1 MTSADT
7 PTQMRDAVRAMTPD
21 QRVFLIVSGP
31 AFTEVDAAEAL
42 TAAGPEIIS
51 TWTIADAG
59 HIEGLAT
66 HPDEWERRV
75 TSFLDESL

>member
-1 MTSADT
+1 MA
-7 PTQMRDAVRAMTPD
+7 PD
-21 QRVFLIVSGP
+21 QRVFLIISGP
-31 AFTEVDAAEAL
+31 ASNEVNAAEAL
-42 TAAGPEIIS
+42 TAVGPDIVS

-75 TSFLDESL
+75 ISFFDDSL

>member
-1 MTSADT
+1 
-7 PTQMRDAVRAMTPD
+7 MTPE
-21 QRVFLIVSGP
+21 QRVFVIISGP
-31 AFTEVDAAEAL
+31 ASNEVDAARVF
-42 TAAGPEIIS
+42 TAIRPDIIS

-75 TSFLDESL
+75 ISFYDESLCDLCRMS